1 MGDKNIVLP
10 FRSITKEDISS
21 AIKTLYR
28 KKATS
33 SHNIPTKSFTSVLKF
48 LWIFFLTTSVVASN
62 AKCFLMKRNQQQL
75 YQFKILSK
83 FHGGFRQGF
92 NAQHCLLVMV
102 EKRRNISDEKGFFAT
117 ILTDLSKAFDG
128 IPHQL
133 LITKLS
139 AYGSDF
145 K

>member
-33 SHNIPTKSFTSVLKF
+33 SNNIPTKSFTSLLKF

-62 AKCFLMKRNQQQL
+62 AKCFLMKRN
-75 YQFKILSK
+75 
-83 FHGGFRQGF
+83 
-92 NAQHCLLVMV
+92 
-102 EKRRNISDEKGFFAT
+102 
-117 ILTDLSKAFDG
+117 
-128 IPHQL
+128 
-133 LITKLS
+133 
-139 AYGSDF
+139 
-145 K
+145 